1 MNLENTKCLKILKG
15 HEGNITTFLEYE
27 NNKLISISTDD
38 TIRFQNINLN
48 DDYDYENF
56 MIMKKIG
63 NFKEH
68 NVYLTLKI
76 IELLIT
82 LKYNIYKIKKTK

>member
-27 NNKLISISTDD
+27 NNKLISVGTDD
-38 TIRFQNINLN
+38 TIRFWNINLN

-56 MIMKKIG
+56 MIMK
-63 NFKEH
+63 N
-68 NVYLTLKI
+68 L
-76 IELLIT
+76 
-82 LKYNIYKIKKTK
+82 